1 MEETSASLS
10 FASRPE
16 VVALVTLVGGIILA
30 RVASLGVGAL
40 LRTIDRQSAKLTT
53 TEDSLIP
60 PGLIRVSRV
69 FVFWLLVAGS
79 VLLALRVMG
88 IGGLPELLNS
98 VLGFMPKLF
107 IAFSI
112 IVAGHLLGLFSA
124 QMSSRLSDGWST
136 KSAVPR
142 LLYLAIMAVAVVM
155 GLQHV
160 NVDITFVTQLVLILV
175 GTVSAGLMLAFSLGA
190 RRHVANL
197 LARRELSRLAIGDR
211 VKVGGVEGNI
221 VDIHSTA
228 VDIATEEGIA
238 SVPAARLA
246 EQGFTRIPRAPE
258 ND

>member
-1 MEETSASLS
+1 MDEASTALG

-16 VVALVTLVGGIILA
+16 VVALVTLLGGIIIARLA
-30 RVASLGVGAL
+30 SVGVGAL
-40 LRTIDRQSAKLTT
+40 LRAIDRQSARLTT
-53 TEDSLIP
+53 SEEGLIP
-60 PGLIRVSRV
+60 PGLVRVSRV

-79 VLLALRVMG
+79 ALLALRVMG
-88 IGGLPELLNS
+88 VGGLPELLNS
-98 VLGFMPKLF
+98 VLSFMPKLF

-124 QMSSRLSDGWST
+124 QMLSRLSDGWSP
-136 KSAVPR
+136 KSAAPR

-175 GTVSAGLMLAFSLGA
+175 GTVSAGLTLAFSLGA

-197 LARRELSRLAIGDR
+197 LARRELSRLAVGDR
-211 VKVGGVEGNI
+211 VKIGDVEGNI

-228 VDIATEEGIA
+228 VDLGTEEGIA

-246 EQGFTRIPRAPE
+246 EEGFIRIPRTSE
-258 ND
+258 GD

>member
-1 MEETSASLS
+1 MDETSASLG

-16 VVALVTLVGGIILA
+16 VVALVTLVGGIIIARLA
-30 RVASLGVGAL
+30 SIGVGAL
-40 LRTIDRQSAKLTT
+40 LRAIDRQSARLTT
-53 TEDSLIP
+53 TEEGLIP
-60 PGLIRVSRV
+60 PGLTRASRV
-69 FVFWLLVAGS
+69 FVFWLLVAAS

-88 IGGLPELLNS
+88 VGGLPELLNS

-107 IAFSI
+107 VAFSI
-112 IVAGHLLGLFSA
+112 VVAGHLLGLFSA
-124 QMSSRLSDGWST
+124 QMVSQLSDGWSA

-175 GTVSAGLMLAFSLGA
+175 GTISAGLMLAFSLGA
-190 RRHVANL
+190 RRYVANL

-211 VKVGGVEGNI
+211 VKIDGIEGNI
-221 VDIHSTA
+221 VDLHSTA
-228 VDIATEEGIA
+228 LDIATEEGIA

-246 EQGFTRIPRAPE
+246 ERGFLRIPRAPE
-258 ND
+258 DG

>member
-1 MEETSASLS
+1 MDETSAPLSL
-10 FASRPE
+10 ASRPE
-16 VVALVTLVGGIILA
+16 VVALVTLIGGIIIA
-30 RVASLGVGAL
+30 RLASLGVGAL
-40 LRTIDRQSAKLTT
+40 LLAIDRQSAKLAT
-53 TEDSLIP
+53 TEESLIP
-60 PGLIRVSRV
+60 PGLVRVSRV

-112 IVAGHLLGLFSA
+112 IMAGHLLGLFSA
-124 QMSSRLSDGWST
+124 QMLSRLSDGWSS

-142 LLYLAIMAVAVVM
+142 LSYLAIMAVAVVM

-160 NVDITFVTQLVLILV
+160 NVDISFVTQLVLILV

-211 VKVGGVEGNI
+211 VNIGGVEGNI
-221 VDIHSTA
+221 VDIHNTA
-228 VDIATEEGIA
+228 VDLATEEGIA

-246 EQGFTRIPRAPE
+246 EEGFIRIPRAPE
-258 ND
+258 DD

>member
-1 MEETSASLS
+1 MDDTSASLS
-10 FASRPE
+10 LASRPE
-16 VVALVTLVGGIILA
+16 VVALITLVGGIIIARLA
-30 RVASLGVGAL
+30 SIGVGAL
-40 LRTIDRQSAKLTT
+40 LRAIDQQSARLTT
-53 TEDSLIP
+53 TEESLMP
-60 PGLIRVSRV
+60 PGLVRVSRV

-98 VLGFMPKLF
+98 ALGFMPNLF

-124 QMSSRLSDGWST
+124 QMLSKLSGGWSA

-142 LLYLAIMAVAVVM
+142 LMYLAIMAVAVVM

-175 GTVSAGLMLAFSLGA
+175 ATVSAGLMLAFSLGA

-197 LARRELSRLAIGDR
+197 LARRELSRLTIGDR
-211 VKVGGVEGNI
+211 VNIGGIEGNI
-221 VDIHSTA
+221 VDIHTTA
-228 VDIATEEGIA
+228 VDIATEDGIA
-238 SVPAARLA
+238 SVPAARFA
-246 EQGFTRIPRAPE
+246 EEGFVRIPRAQK
-258 ND
+258 DG

>member
-1 MEETSASLS
+1 MDETSAPLS

-16 VVALVTLVGGIILA
+16 VIALVTLVGGIILA
-30 RVASLGVGAL
+30 RVASVGVGAL
-40 LRTIDRQSAKLTT
+40 LLAIDRQSAKLTT
-53 TEDSLIP
+53 TDEGLIP
-60 PGLIRVSRV
+60 PGLVRVSRV

-112 IVAGHLLGLFSA
+112 IMAGHLLGLFSA
-124 QMSSRLSDGWST
+124 QMLSKLSAGWSA

-142 LLYLAIMAVAVVM
+142 LLYLGIMAVAVVM

-175 GTVSAGLMLAFSLGA
+175 GTISAGLMLAFSLGA

-197 LARRELSRLAIGDR
+197 LARRELSRLAIGDQ
-211 VKVGGVEGNI
+211 VKVGAVEGNI

-228 VDIATEEGIA
+228 IDIATEEGIA

-246 EQGFTRIPRAPE
+246 DDGFVRIPRAPE
-258 ND
+258 DD